1 MGALLGAVE
10 ATESVGIVPRLVSLL
25 GVGVIVGLAYAMST
39 RRDAIKWRPVLW
51 GIGLQF
57 VFGVLVLNPTVSS
70 VFYGVVDGAVNKL
83 LEFSARGGEF
93 VFGSFVPHQI
103 ADASGELQ
111 PSDGLS
117 PPMVNLAFTVLPT
130 IIFFSALTALLYQL
144 GVMQII
150 VRGIA
155 VVMVRTMG
163 TSGAESL
170 SAAGNIFLGQ
180 TEAPLLVR
188 PFINRMTAS
197 ELNSVMTCGFAT
209 VAGGVLGAYVSF
221 LRDVPNIA
229 GHLVM
234 ASIMAAPGALALSK
248 VVVPETEEP
257 VTRGDLGEPP
267 KSTASNAVEAVA
279 VGASDGVKLAINV
292 AAMLIAMV
300 ALVYLVDWT
309 LGVVPVRFCDESLS
323 WGYGCAEGAALRPLG
338 LSDVLG
344 AIFAPLAAAIGVPLD
359 EVSTV
364 GRLLG
369 EKLALTEFIAYEHL
383 GSIVANEPG
392 RLSER
397 TVVMCSFAL
406 CGFANFA
413 SIGIQLG
420 GIGGMAPERLTDLSR
435 LGVRAM
441 LTGALVSC
449 MSAAIVG
456 VIWS

>member
-1 MGALLGAVE
+1 MPLGLMA
-10 ATESVGIVPRLVSLL
+10 ASGGIIPRVVSFG
-25 GVGVIVGLAYAMST
+25 GVFVIIGLAWLMSAK
-39 RRDAIKWRPVLW
+39 RDAIRWRPVIW
-51 GIGLQF
+51 GVSLQF
-57 VFGVLVLNPTVSS
+57 VFGVLVLNPAVSD

-83 LEFSARGGEF
+83 LEFASRGGEF
-93 VFGSFVPHQI
+93 VFGSLVPHQI
-103 ADASGELQ
+103 ADATGQLQ
-111 PSDGLS
+111 PADGLS

-144 GVMQII
+144 GVMQFI

-155 VVMVRTMG
+155 WVMVRTLG

-188 PFINRMTAS
+188 PFIGKMTAS
-197 ELNSVMTCGFAT
+197 ELNSIMTCGFAT

-248 VVVPETEEP
+248 IVVPETGEP
-257 VTRGDLGEPP
+257 VTKGETGEAPR
-267 KSTASNAVEAVA
+267 SVASNAVEAIA
-279 VGASDGVKLAINV
+279 IGAADGVKLAINV

-300 ALVYLVDWT
+300 AIVYLVDWT
-309 LGVVPVRFCDESLS
+309 LGAVPMRFCDGAVTA
-323 WGYGCAEGAALRPLG
+323 GYVCAEGATARPLG

-344 AIFAPLAAAIGVPLD
+344 TLFMPLALAIGVPL
-359 EVSTV
+359 EEASTV
-364 GRLLG
+364 GLLLG

-383 GSIVANEPG
+383 GSIVKEESG

-420 GIGGMAPERLTDLSR
+420 GIGGMAPERLTDLSK
-435 LGVRAM
+435 LGFRAM

-449 MSAAIVG
+449 MSAAMVG
-456 VIWS
+456 IIW

>member
-1 MGALLGAVE
+1 MA
-10 ATESVGIVPRLVSLL
+10 ATGGVVPRIVSLG
-25 GVGVIVGLAYAMST
+25 GVFVIVGLAWLMSAK
-39 RRDAIKWRPVLW
+39 RDAISWRPVIW
-51 GIGLQF
+51 GISLQF
-57 VFGVLVLNPTVSS
+57 VFGVLVLNPAVSD
-70 VFYGVVDGAVNKL
+70 VFYSVVDGAVNKL
-83 LEFSARGGEF
+83 LEFSGRGGEF
-93 VFGSFVPHQI
+93 VFGSLVPHQI
-103 ADASGELQ
+103 ADDTGQLKPTE
-111 PSDGLS
+111 GLS
-117 PPMVNLAFTVLPT
+117 PTMVNLAFTVLPT

-144 GVMQII
+144 GVMQFV

-155 VVMVRTMG
+155 WVMVRTLG

-188 PFINRMTAS
+188 PFIGKMTQS
-197 ELNSVMTCGFAT
+197 ELNSIMTCGFAT

-221 LRDVPNIA
+221 LRGVPNIA

-248 VVVPETEEP
+248 VVVPETGEP
-257 VTRGDLGEPP
+257 VTKGETGEAPR
-267 KSTASNAVEAVA
+267 SEASNVVEAIA
-279 VGASDGVKLAINV
+279 IGASDGVKLAINV

-300 ALVYLVDWT
+300 AIVYLVDWT
-309 LGVVPVRFCDESLS
+309 LGAVPVRFCDEAITA
-323 WGYGCAEGAALRPLG
+323 GYACAEGVSARPLG

-344 AIFAPLAAAIGVPLD
+344 TLFMPLALAIGVPL
-359 EVSTV
+359 EEANTV
-364 GRLLG
+364 GLLLG

-383 GSIVANEPG
+383 GTIVKTQPE

-420 GIGGMAPERLTDLSR
+420 GIGGMAPERLTDLSK
-435 LGVRAM
+435 LGFRAM

-449 MSAAIVG
+449 MSAAMVG
-456 VIWS
+456 VIW

>member
-1 MGALLGAVE
+1 MSLGSLLAAAQAGP
-10 ATESVGIVPRLVSLL
+10 GIGPRLVSLV
-25 GVGVIVGLAYAMST
+25 GVFVIVGLAWGMST
-39 RRDAIKWRPVLW
+39 QRDAIKWRPVIW
-51 GIGLQF
+51 GIALQF
-57 VFGVLVLNPTVSS
+57 VFGVLVLNPAVSG

-83 LEFSARGGEF
+83 LEFAGRGGEF
-93 VFGSFVPHQI
+93 VFGSLMPHQI
-103 ADASGELQ
+103 ADADGTLQ
-111 PSDGLS
+111 PSRGLS

-144 GVMQII
+144 GVMQFV

-155 VVMVRTMG
+155 WVMVRTLG

-188 PFINRMTAS
+188 PFIDKMTHS
-197 ELNSVMTCGFAT
+197 ELNSIMTCGFAT

-248 VVVPETEEP
+248 IVVPETREP
-257 VTRGDLGEPP
+257 VTKGEMGEAP
-267 KSTASNAVEAVA
+267 SSEASNAVEAVA

-300 ALVYLVDWT
+300 AIVYLVDWT
-309 LGVVPVRFCDESLS
+309 LGVIPVRFCDDALS
-323 WGYGCAEGAALRPLG
+323 AGYACTEGATARPLG

-344 AIFAPLAAAIGVPLD
+344 TLFMPLAIAIGVPL
-359 EVSTV
+359 EEARTV
-364 GRLLG
+364 GQLLG

-383 GSIVANEPG
+383 GHIVKHEPG

-420 GIGGMAPERLTDLSR
+420 GIGGMAPDRLTDLSR
-435 LGVRAM
+435 LGFRAM

-449 MSAAIVG
+449 MSAAMVG
-456 VIWS
+456 VIW